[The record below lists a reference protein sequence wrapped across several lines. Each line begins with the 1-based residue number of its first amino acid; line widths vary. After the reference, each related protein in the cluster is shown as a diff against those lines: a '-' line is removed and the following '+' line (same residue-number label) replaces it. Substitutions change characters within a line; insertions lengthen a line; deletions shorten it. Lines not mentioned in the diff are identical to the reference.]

1 MDHKQFSEQ
10 GGQMF
15 KKGQMAVYPAHGVG
29 VIENV
34 EKKEISD
41 KTHKFYVMRVLG
53 NDMTI
58 MIPVNN
64 ADQVGL
70 REVILN
76 KDVAKVY
83 KILKTKEPAA
93 DSQTWNRRY
102 REYMERIKTGSVYE
116 VATVLRD
123 LFLLKLGKELSFGER
138 RMMDIAK
145 NLLIKELSIAQKKPE
160 DYIEKHIEQIF
171 EA

>member
-1 MDHKQFSEQ
+1 
-10 GGQMF
+10 
-15 KKGQMAVYPAHGVG
+15 
-29 VIENV
+29 
-34 EKKEISD
+34 
-41 KTHKFYVMRVLG
+41 MRVLG

-58 MIPVNN
+58 MIPVDK

-70 REVILN
+70 REVISN

-83 KILKTKEPAA
+83 KILKTKEPAI
-93 DSQTWNRRY
+93 DNQTWNRRY
-102 REYMERIKTGSVYE
+102 REYMERIKTGSIYE

-145 NLLIKELSIAQKKPE
+145 NLLVKELSIAQEKPE

>member
-1 MDHKQFSEQ
+1 MDHKQFSKQ

-34 EKKEISD
+34 ERKEISD

-58 MIPVNN
+58 MIPVDN

-83 KILKTKEPAA
+83 KILKT
-93 DSQTWNRRY
+93 
-102 REYMERIKTGSVYE
+102 
-116 VATVLRD
+116 
-123 LFLLKLGKELSFGER
+123 
-138 RMMDIAK
+138 
-145 NLLIKELSIAQKKPE
+145 
-160 DYIEKHIEQIF
+160 
-171 EA
+171 

>member
-1 MDHKQFSEQ
+1 
-10 GGQMF
+10 
-15 KKGQMAVYPAHGVG
+15 
-29 VIENV
+29 
-34 EKKEISD
+34 
-41 KTHKFYVMRVLG
+41 MRVLG

-58 MIPVNN
+58 MIPVDK

-70 REVILN
+70 REVISN

-83 KILKTKEPAA
+83 KILKTKEPAI
-93 DSQTWNRRY
+93 DNQTWNRRY
-102 REYMERIKTGSVYE
+102 REYMERIKTGSIYE

-145 NLLIKELSIAQKKPE
+145 NLLIKELSIAQEKPE
-160 DYIEKHIEQIF
+160 DHIEKHIEQIF